1 MAKDSCRD
9 GKWIRKSIFLCQ
21 KLDEAGVGDYFEVDQ
36 DKVTVPTLLLDTYR
50 THPTMKSGKILRIH
64 YRINPTNAV
73 TFTLRLWSTN
83 LVVNPYELNL
93 VMLYESPAAQVD
105 DTDYD
110 REVEI
115 PFVLETPGSLWYSID
130 WTAAPGNTTGFIEAS
145 GEKEE

>member
-1 MAKDSCRD
+1 
-9 GKWIRKSIFLCQ
+9 
-21 KLDEAGVGDYFEVDQ
+21 
-36 DKVTVPTLLLDTYR
+36 
-50 THPTMKSGKILRIH
+50 
-64 YRINPTNAV
+64 
-73 TFTLRLWSTN
+73 
-83 LVVNPYELNL
+83 
-93 VMLYESPAAQVD
+93 MLYESPAAQVD